1 MLPCGEKMLFCL
13 IITDSCRDGIDQSS
27 QTVSLK
33 PVRLKSILTSTLVAT
48 SLLVAPVSIQNS
60 SALGIKV
67 APASWG
73 YIYASGNTVSV
84 QSKPRVLSA
93 NLEKKSNFVIN
104 FNTVPAIARPAIQ
117 TAVDIWS
124 ENFSSTVPI
133 NVNVKWGS
141 SSSYGVLASASAKNN
156 FSNFNGAPD
165 KTLYYAS
172 ALANALAGRDLDPTT
187 PEVEISIT
195 SNAPWYYG
203 IDAMCP
209 PRSFDLVSVILHE
222 MGHGLGF
229 VSGNYYDVFSGFGR
243 VDQPTP
249 FDAYAQLPDG
259 RRLADLPSP
268 SLEAGKAMTTDLV
281 WSGENAVKANN
292 GIKPKLYTPSTY
304 EPGSSVSHLDESTF
318 SQSGQNAVMTPNLD
332 SGEVFHLPGPL
343 VLAMFEDMRQKPPAG
358 IAAGTPQPPQNV
370 KALIGDKSAIVR
382 FDPPVNFRSA
392 QVSKYEVKNIQTGAV
407 VSASESPVLISGL
420 RNGSKYTFSVTA
432 TNSLGTSNSV
442 NTNSVIPQPSWK
454 TSVIDA
460 TADAKFLATTIYA
473 GNPVVAYS
481 DSKKGDLK
489 LATFRAN
496 KWNITTVDGNSS
508 SLGKTVNDVSG
519 YISMCTSVVGR
530 TNYLH
535 IFYADLKDKDLR
547 YALFDGKTWLYE
559 IVDGDALA
567 IQDYKEFPRKR
578 GGSDVSVSSA
588 CAVTSAGVQ
597 VFYRD
602 ESQGI
607 LLGAVRDKLDWR
619 YEIVDGDKD
628 TEDRTTGDVAFHLK
642 ATTVGKKI
650 HLIYDSVRGFD
661 MERNVTRS
669 DVRYATRSSALVE
682 DWTYKTLDVPG
693 NGVSVAGYD
702 VAIFNGARGVNTAW
716 FTGTGASFPNP
727 NQVRYQLL
735 DAASFTDVTTSEY
748 GVPNS
753 PIMMDEKSIIFG
765 CQLRLC
771 VLNRSDRLVS
781 LVSGGNVQEGS
792 SSSWVTLN
800 KIKYAVA
807 GVSGKLTLLR
817 P

>member
-1 MLPCGEKMLFCL
+1 M
-13 IITDSCRDGIDQSS
+13 
-27 QTVSLK
+27 
-33 PVRLKSILTSTLVAT
+33 RLKSITTAVFVVAT
-48 SLLVAPVSIQNS
+48 FLVAPISNS

-67 APASWG
+67 APANWG
-73 YIYASGNTVSV
+73 YIYASGNSVSV
-84 QSKPRVLSA
+84 QATPRLPSA
-93 NLEKKSNFVIN
+93 NIEKKSNFLVS
-104 FNTVPAIARPAIQ
+104 FNTVPSVARPAIQ
-117 TAVDIWS
+117 AAIDIWS
-124 ENFSSTVPI
+124 ENFSSTVPV

-165 KTLYYAS
+165 RTLYYAS
-172 ALANALAGRDLDPTT
+172 ALANALAGRDLDPSS

-203 IDAMCP
+203 IDGKCP

-222 MGHGLGF
+222 LGHGLGF
-229 VSGNYYDVFSGFGR
+229 VSGNYYDSFSGFGR

-268 SLEAGKAMTTDLV
+268 SLEAGKAMTSSLF
-281 WSGENAVKANN
+281 WSGENAIKANN
-292 GIKPKLYTPSTY
+292 GIKPKLYTPSVY
-304 EPGSSVSHLDESTF
+304 EPGSSISHLDEATF
-318 SQSGQNAVMTPNLD
+318 SQSADNAVMTPNLD
-332 SGEVFHLPGPL
+332 AGEVFHLPGPL
-343 VLAMFEDMRQKPPAG
+343 LLAMFEDMRQKPPAG
-358 IAAGTPQPPQNV
+358 IAAGTPLPPQNV
-370 KALIGDKSAIVR
+370 KALIGDKSAIIR

-392 QVSKYEVKNIQTGAV
+392 QVSKYDVTNLQTGVV
-407 VSASESPVLISGL
+407 VSASESPVTVSGL
-420 RNGSKYTFSVTA
+420 KNGTAYTFSVSA
-432 TNSLGTSNSV
+432 TNSLGTSNTV
-442 NTNSVIPQPSWK
+442 NTNSVTPQTAWK
-454 TSVIDA
+454 GSVVDS
-460 TADAKFLATTIYA
+460 TADARYLATAVYA
-473 GNPVVAYS
+473 GRPVIAYS

-489 LATFRAN
+489 LATFSGN
-496 KWNITTVDGNSS
+496 KWSIKTIDGNSTT
-508 SLGKTVNDVSG
+508 LGKTTNDVSG
-519 YISMCTSVVGR
+519 YISICTSVSGR

-547 YALFDGKTWLYE
+547 YAVFDGKSWYYE
-559 IVDGDALA
+559 IVDGDALS

-578 GGSDVSVSSA
+578 GGSDVSISSA
-588 CAVTSAGVQ
+588 CAVTSSGVQ

-607 LLGAVRDKLDWR
+607 LLGAVKDKNDWR

-661 MERNVTRS
+661 KDRNVTRS
-669 DVRYATRSSALVE
+669 EIRYATRSSALVE

-702 VAIFNGARGVNTAW
+702 VAIFNGARGVNTGW

-727 NQVRYQLL
+727 DQIRYQLL
-735 DAASFTDVTTSEY
+735 GASSFTDATSTEF
-748 GVPNS
+748 GIPNS
-753 PIMMDEKSIIFG
+753 PIVIDDRSLIFG

-771 VLNRSDRLVS
+771 VLNRADGSVKLVS
-781 LVSGGNVQEGS
+781 NGQLQEGS
-792 SSSWVTLN
+792 LSSWITLN
-800 KIKYAVA
+800 KIRYAIA
-807 GVSGKLTLLR
+807 GVSGILTLFK

>member
-1 MLPCGEKMLFCL
+1 M
-13 IITDSCRDGIDQSS
+13 
-27 QTVSLK
+27 
-33 PVRLKSILTSTLVAT
+33 RLKSMIT
-48 SLLVAPVSIQNS
+48 SLLVVTSFLVAPISNS
-60 SALGIKV
+60 SALEIKV
-67 APASWG
+67 APANWG
-73 YIYASGNTVSV
+73 YIYASGNSVSV
-84 QSKPRVLSA
+84 QATPRLPSA
-93 NLEKKSNFVIN
+93 NLEKKSNFLIT
-104 FNTVPAIARPAIQ
+104 FNTVPSLARPAVQ
-117 TAVDIWS
+117 AAVDIWS
-124 ENFSSTVPI
+124 ENFASTVPI

-172 ALANALAGRDLDPTT
+172 ALANALAGRDLDPTS
-187 PEVEISIT
+187 PEIEISIT

-203 IDAMCP
+203 TDGNCP
-209 PRSFDLVSVILHE
+209 ARSFDLVSVILHE

-229 VSGNYYDVFSGFGR
+229 VSGNYYDAFSGFGR

-259 RRLADLPSP
+259 RRLADMPSP
-268 SLEAGKAMTTDLV
+268 SLEAGKAMTSGLV

-304 EPGSSVSHLDESTF
+304 EPGSSISHLDEATF
-318 SQSGQNAVMTPNLD
+318 SQSADNAVMTPNLD

-392 QVSKYEVKNIQTGAV
+392 QVSKYDVTNIQTGNV
-407 VSASESPVLISGL
+407 VSVSESPVTISGL
-420 RNGSKYTFSVTA
+420 KNGTKYTFSVSA

-442 NTNSVIPQPSWK
+442 NTNSVTPQPAWK
-454 TSVIDA
+454 SSIIDA
-460 TADAKFLATTIYA
+460 TADAKYLATATYA
-473 GNPVVAYS
+473 GKPVIAYS

-489 LATFRAN
+489 LATFSGN
-496 KWNITTVDGNSS
+496 KWGIKTIDGNSTT
-508 SLGKTVNDVSG
+508 LGKTTNDVSG

-535 IFYADLKDKDLR
+535 IFYSDLKDKDLR
-547 YALFDGKTWLYE
+547 YAVYDGKSWYYE
-559 IVDGDALA
+559 IVDGDALS

-588 CAVTSAGVQ
+588 CAVTASGVQ

-607 LLGAVRDKLDWR
+607 LLGAVKDKLDWR

-661 MERNVTRS
+661 MDRNVTRS
-669 DVRYATRSSALVE
+669 EMRYATRSSAFVE

-702 VAIFNGARGVNTAW
+702 VAIFNGARGINTGW

-727 NQVRYQLL
+727 DQVRYQLFG
-735 DAASFTDVTTSEY
+735 ATSFTDAKSVEY

-753 PIMMDEKSIIFG
+753 PIVMDDRTIMFG

-771 VLNRSDRLVS
+771 ALNQANRLVS
-781 LVSGGNVQEGS
+781 LISNGTVQEGS
-792 SSSWVTLN
+792 LSSWITLN
-800 KIKYAVA
+800 KIRYAVA
-807 GVSGKLTLLR
+807 GVSGKLTLFK

>member
-1 MLPCGEKMLFCL
+1 M
-13 IITDSCRDGIDQSS
+13 
-27 QTVSLK
+27 
-33 PVRLKSILTSTLVAT
+33 RLKSMIT
-48 SLLVAPVSIQNS
+48 SLLVVTSFLVAPISNS
-60 SALGIKV
+60 SALEIKV
-67 APASWG
+67 APANWG
-73 YIYASGNTVSV
+73 YIYASGNSVSV
-84 QSKPRVLSA
+84 QATPRLPSA
-93 NLEKKSNFVIN
+93 NLEKKSNFLIN
-104 FNTVPAIARPAIQ
+104 FNTVPSLARPAVQ
-117 TAVDIWS
+117 AAVDIWS
-124 ENFSSTVPI
+124 ENFASTVPV

-172 ALANALAGRDLDPTT
+172 ALANALAGRDLDPTS
-187 PEVEISIT
+187 PEIEISIT

-203 IDAMCP
+203 TDGNCP
-209 PRSFDLVSVILHE
+209 ARSFDLVSVILHE

-229 VSGNYYDVFSGFGR
+229 VSGNYYDAFSGFGR

-259 RRLADLPSP
+259 RRLADMPSP
-268 SLEAGKAMTTDLV
+268 SLEAGKAMTSDLV

-304 EPGSSVSHLDESTF
+304 EPGSSISHLDEATF
-318 SQSGQNAVMTPNLD
+318 SQSVDNAVMTPNLD

-392 QVSKYEVKNIQTGAV
+392 QVSKYDVTNIQTGNV
-407 VSASESPVLISGL
+407 VSVSESPVTISGL
-420 RNGSKYTFSVTA
+420 KNGTKYTFSVSA

-442 NTNSVIPQPSWK
+442 NTNSVTPQPAWK
-454 TSVIDA
+454 SSIIDA
-460 TADAKFLATTIYA
+460 AADAKYLATATYA
-473 GNPVVAYS
+473 GKPVIAYS

-489 LATFRAN
+489 LATFSGN
-496 KWNITTVDGNSS
+496 KWGIKTIDGNSTT
-508 SLGKTVNDVSG
+508 LGKTNNDVSG
-519 YISMCTSVVGR
+519 YISMCTSVSGR

-535 IFYADLKDKDLR
+535 IFYSDLKDEDLR
-547 YALFDGKTWLYE
+547 YAVYDGKSWYYE
-559 IVDGDALA
+559 IVDGDALS

-588 CAVTSAGVQ
+588 CAVTASGVQ

-607 LLGAVRDKLDWR
+607 LLGAVKDKLDWR

-661 MERNVTRS
+661 MDRNVTRS
-669 DVRYATRSSALVE
+669 EMRYATRSSTFVE

-693 NGVSVAGYD
+693 SGVSVAGYD
-702 VAIFNGARGVNTAW
+702 VAIFNGARGINTGW

-727 NQVRYQLL
+727 DQVRYQLFG
-735 DAASFTDVTTSEY
+735 ATSFTDAKSVEY

-753 PIMMDEKSIIFG
+753 PIVMDDRTIMFG

-771 VLNRSDRLVS
+771 ALNQANRSVS
-781 LVSGGNVQEGS
+781 LISNGTVQEGS
-792 SSSWVTLN
+792 LSSWITLN
-800 KIKYAVA
+800 KIRYAVA
-807 GVSGKLTLLR
+807 GVSGKLTLFK

>member
-1 MLPCGEKMLFCL
+1 M
-13 IITDSCRDGIDQSS
+13 
-27 QTVSLK
+27 
-33 PVRLKSILTSTLVAT
+33 RLKSITTAVFVVAT
-48 SLLVAPVSIQNS
+48 FLVAPISNS

-67 APASWG
+67 APANWG
-73 YIYASGNTVSV
+73 YIYASGNSVSV
-84 QSKPRVLSA
+84 QATPRLPSA
-93 NLEKKSNFVIN
+93 NIEKKSNFLVS
-104 FNTVPAIARPAIQ
+104 FNTVPSVARPAIQ
-117 TAVDIWS
+117 AAIDIWS
-124 ENFSSTVPI
+124 ENFSSTVPV

-165 KTLYYAS
+165 RTLYYAS
-172 ALANALAGRDLDPTT
+172 ALANALAGRDLDPSS

-203 IDAMCP
+203 IDGKCP

-222 MGHGLGF
+222 LGHGLGF
-229 VSGNYYDVFSGFGR
+229 VSGNYYDSFSGFGR

-268 SLEAGKAMTTDLV
+268 SLEAGKAMTSSLF
-281 WSGENAVKANN
+281 WSGENAIKANN
-292 GIKPKLYTPSTY
+292 GIKPKLYTPSVY
-304 EPGSSVSHLDESTF
+304 EPGSSISHLDEATF
-318 SQSGQNAVMTPNLD
+318 SQSADNAVMTPNLD
-332 SGEVFHLPGPL
+332 AGEVFHLPGPL
-343 VLAMFEDMRQKPPAG
+343 LLAMFEDMRQKPPAG
-358 IAAGTPQPPQNV
+358 IAAGTPLPPQNV
-370 KALIGDKSAIVR
+370 KALIGDKSAIIR

-392 QVSKYEVKNIQTGAV
+392 QVSKYDVTNLQTGVV
-407 VSASESPVLISGL
+407 VSASESPVTVSGL
-420 RNGSKYTFSVTA
+420 KNGTAYTFSVSA
-432 TNSLGTSNSV
+432 TNSLGTSNTV
-442 NTNSVIPQPSWK
+442 NTNSVTPQTAWK
-454 TSVIDA
+454 GSVVDS
-460 TADAKFLATTIYA
+460 TADARYLATAVYA
-473 GNPVVAYS
+473 GRPVIAYS

-489 LATFRAN
+489 LATFSGN
-496 KWNITTVDGNSS
+496 KWSIKTIDGNSTTF
-508 SLGKTVNDVSG
+508 GKTTNDVSG
-519 YISMCTSVVGR
+519 YISICTSVSGR

-547 YALFDGKTWLYE
+547 YAVFDGKSWYYE
-559 IVDGDALA
+559 IVDGDALS

-578 GGSDVSVSSA
+578 GGSDVSISSA
-588 CAVTSAGVQ
+588 CAVTSSGVQ

-607 LLGAVRDKLDWR
+607 LLGAVKDKNDWR

-661 MERNVTRS
+661 KERNVTRS
-669 DVRYATRSSALVE
+669 EIRYATRSSALVE

-702 VAIFNGARGVNTAW
+702 VAIFNGARGVNAGW

-727 NQVRYQLL
+727 DQIRYQLL
-735 DAASFTDVTTSEY
+735 EASSFTDASSTEF
-748 GVPNS
+748 GIPNS
-753 PIMMDEKSIIFG
+753 PIVMDDRSLIFG

-771 VLNRSDRLVS
+771 VLNRADGSVKLVS
-781 LVSGGNVQEGS
+781 NGQLQEGS
-792 SSSWVTLN
+792 LSSWITLN
-800 KIKYAVA
+800 KIRYAIA
-807 GVSGKLTLLR
+807 GVSGILTLFK

>member
-1 MLPCGEKMLFCL
+1 M
-13 IITDSCRDGIDQSS
+13 
-27 QTVSLK
+27 
-33 PVRLKSILTSTLVAT
+33 RLKSMIT
-48 SLLVAPVSIQNS
+48 SLLVVTSFLVAPISNS
-60 SALGIKV
+60 SALEIKV
-67 APASWG
+67 APANWG
-73 YIYASGNTVSV
+73 YIYASGNSVSV
-84 QSKPRVLSA
+84 QATARLPSA
-93 NLEKKSNFVIN
+93 KLEKKSNFLIN
-104 FNTVPAIARPAIQ
+104 FNTVPSIARPAVQ
-117 TAVDIWS
+117 AAVDIWS
-124 ENFSSTVPI
+124 ENFASTVPV

-172 ALANALAGRDLDPTT
+172 ALANALAGRDLDPTS
-187 PEVEISIT
+187 PEIEILIT

-203 IDAMCP
+203 TDGNCP
-209 PRSFDLVSVILHE
+209 ARSFDLVSVILHE

-229 VSGNYYDVFSGFGR
+229 VSGNYYDAFSGFGR

-259 RRLADLPSP
+259 RRLADMPSP
-268 SLEAGKAMTTDLV
+268 SLEAGKAMTSDLV

-304 EPGSSVSHLDESTF
+304 EPGSSISHLDEATF
-318 SQSGQNAVMTPNLD
+318 SQSVDNAVMTPNLD

-343 VLAMFEDMRQKPPAG
+343 VLAMFEDMRQRPPAG

-392 QVSKYEVKNIQTGAV
+392 QVSKYDVTNIQTGNV
-407 VSASESPVLISGL
+407 VSVTESPVTISGL
-420 RNGSKYTFSVTA
+420 KNGTKYTFSVSA

-442 NTNSVIPQPSWK
+442 NTNSVTPQSAWK
-454 TSVIDA
+454 SSVVDA
-460 TADAKFLATTIYA
+460 AADAKYLATAIYA
-473 GNPVVAYS
+473 GKPVIAYS

-489 LATFRAN
+489 LATFSGK
-496 KWNITTVDGNSS
+496 KWGVKTIDGNSTA
-508 SLGKTVNDVSG
+508 LGRTTNDVSG
-519 YISMCTSVVGR
+519 YISMCTSVRGR

-535 IFYADLKDKDLR
+535 IFYSDLKDKDLR
-547 YALFDGKTWLYE
+547 YAVYDGKSWYYE
-559 IVDGDALA
+559 IVDGDALS

-578 GGSDVSVSSA
+578 GGSDVSVANA
-588 CAVTSAGVQ
+588 CAVTASGVQ

-607 LLGAVRDKLDWR
+607 LLGAVKDKLDWR

-642 ATTVGKKI
+642 ATNVGKKI

-661 MERNVTRS
+661 MDRNVTRGEM
-669 DVRYATRSSALVE
+669 RYASRSSAFVE
-682 DWTYKTLDVPG
+682 DWTYKTLDIPG

-702 VAIFNGARGVNTAW
+702 VAIFNGARGINTGW

-727 NQVRYQLL
+727 DQVRYQLFG
-735 DAASFTDVTTSEY
+735 ATSFTDAISVEY

-753 PIMMDEKSIIFG
+753 PIVMDDKTIMFG

-771 VLNRSDRLVS
+771 ALNKANRSVTLIS
-781 LVSGGNVQEGS
+781 NGTVQEGS
-792 SSSWVTLN
+792 LSSWITLN
-800 KIKYAVA
+800 KIRYAVA
-807 GVSGKLTLLR
+807 GVSGKLTLFR

>member
-1 MLPCGEKMLFCL
+1 M
-13 IITDSCRDGIDQSS
+13 
-27 QTVSLK
+27 
-33 PVRLKSILTSTLVAT
+33 RLKSMIT
-48 SLLVAPVSIQNS
+48 SLLVVTSFLVAPISNS
-60 SALGIKV
+60 SALEIKV
-67 APASWG
+67 APANWG
-73 YIYASGNTVSV
+73 YIYASGNSVSV
-84 QSKPRVLSA
+84 QATPRLPSA
-93 NLEKKSNFVIN
+93 NLEKKSNFLIT
-104 FNTVPAIARPAIQ
+104 FNTVPSLARPAVQ
-117 TAVDIWS
+117 AAVDIWS
-124 ENFSSTVPI
+124 ENFASTVPI

-172 ALANALAGRDLDPTT
+172 ALANALAGRDLDPTS
-187 PEVEISIT
+187 PEIEISIT

-203 IDAMCP
+203 TDGNCP
-209 PRSFDLVSVILHE
+209 ARSFDLVSVILHE

-229 VSGNYYDVFSGFGR
+229 VSGNYYEPFSGFGR

-259 RRLADLPSP
+259 RRLADMPSP
-268 SLEAGKAMTTDLV
+268 SLEAGKAMTSDLF
-281 WSGENAVKANN
+281 WSGDNAIKANN
-292 GIKPKLYTPSTY
+292 GIKPKLYTPSIY
-304 EPGSSVSHLDESTF
+304 EAGSSISHLDEATF
-318 SQSGQNAVMTPNLD
+318 SKSVDNAVMTPNLD

-392 QVSKYEVKNIQTGAV
+392 QVSKYDVTNIQTGNV
-407 VSASESPVLISGL
+407 VSVSESPVTISGL
-420 RNGSKYTFSVTA
+420 KNGTKYTFSVSA

-442 NTNSVIPQPSWK
+442 NTNSVTPQPAWK
-454 TSVIDA
+454 SSIIDA
-460 TADAKFLATTIYA
+460 TADAKYLATATYA
-473 GNPVVAYS
+473 GKPVIAYS

-489 LATFRAN
+489 LATFSGN
-496 KWNITTVDGNSS
+496 KWGIKTIDGNSTT
-508 SLGKTVNDVSG
+508 LGKTTNDVSG
-519 YISMCTSVVGR
+519 YISMCTSVSGR

-535 IFYADLKDKDLR
+535 IFYSDLKDKDLR
-547 YALFDGKTWLYE
+547 YAVYDGKSWYYE
-559 IVDGDALA
+559 IVDGDAIS

-588 CAVTSAGVQ
+588 CAVTASGVQ

-607 LLGAVRDKLDWR
+607 LLGAVKDKLDWR

-650 HLIYDSVRGFD
+650 HIIYDSVRGFD
-661 MERNVTRS
+661 MDRNVTRS
-669 DVRYATRSSALVE
+669 EMRYATRSSAFVE
-682 DWTYKTLDVPG
+682 DWTYKTLDIPG

-702 VAIFNGARGVNTAW
+702 VAIFNGARGINTGW

-727 NQVRYQLL
+727 DQVRYQLFG
-735 DAASFTDVTTSEY
+735 ATSFTDAKSVEY

-753 PIMMDEKSIIFG
+753 PIVMDDRTIMFG

-771 VLNRSDRLVS
+771 ALNQANRSVS
-781 LVSGGNVQEGS
+781 LISNGTVQEGS
-792 SSSWVTLN
+792 LSSWITLN
-800 KIKYAVA
+800 KIRYAVA
-807 GVSGKLTLLR
+807 GVSGKLTLFK

>member
-1 MLPCGEKMLFCL
+1 M
-13 IITDSCRDGIDQSS
+13 
-27 QTVSLK
+27 
-33 PVRLKSILTSTLVAT
+33 RLKSMITSVLVFA
-48 SLLVAPVSIQNS
+48 SFLVAPISNS
-60 SALGIKV
+60 SALEIKV
-67 APASWG
+67 APANWG
-73 YIYASGNTVSV
+73 YIYASGNSVSV
-84 QSKPRVLSA
+84 QATPRLPSA
-93 NLEKKSNFVIN
+93 NLEKKSNFLIN
-104 FNTVPAIARPAIQ
+104 FNTVPSLARPAVQ
-117 TAVDIWS
+117 AAVDIWS
-124 ENFSSTVPI
+124 ENFASTVPI

-172 ALANALAGRDLDPTT
+172 ALANALAGRDLDPTS
-187 PEVEISIT
+187 PEIEISIT

-203 IDAMCP
+203 TDGNCP
-209 PRSFDLVSVILHE
+209 ARSFDLVSVILHE

-229 VSGNYYDVFSGFGR
+229 VSGNYYDAFSGFGR

-259 RRLADLPSP
+259 RRLADMPSP
-268 SLEAGKAMTTDLV
+268 SLEAGKAMTSGLV

-304 EPGSSVSHLDESTF
+304 EPGSSISHLDEATF
-318 SQSGQNAVMTPNLD
+318 SQSADNAVMTPNLD

-382 FDPPVNFRSA
+382 FDPPLNFRSA
-392 QVSKYEVKNIQTGAV
+392 QVSKYDVTNIQTGNV
-407 VSASESPVLISGL
+407 VSVSESPVTISGL
-420 RNGSKYTFSVTA
+420 KNGTKYTFSVSA

-442 NTNSVIPQPSWK
+442 NTNSVTPQPAWK
-454 TSVIDA
+454 SSIIDA
-460 TADAKFLATTIYA
+460 TADAKYLATATYA
-473 GNPVVAYS
+473 GKPVIAYS

-489 LATFRAN
+489 LATFSGN
-496 KWNITTVDGNSS
+496 KWGIKTIDGNSTT
-508 SLGKTVNDVSG
+508 LGKTTNDVSG

-535 IFYADLKDKDLR
+535 IFYSDLKDKDLR
-547 YALFDGKTWLYE
+547 YAVYDGKSWYYE
-559 IVDGDALA
+559 IVDGDALS

-588 CAVTSAGVQ
+588 CAVTASGVQ

-607 LLGAVRDKLDWR
+607 LLGAVKDKLDWR

-650 HLIYDSVRGFD
+650 HIIYDSVRGFD
-661 MERNVTRS
+661 MDRNVTRS
-669 DVRYATRSSALVE
+669 EMRYATRSSAFVE

-702 VAIFNGARGVNTAW
+702 VAIFNGARGINTGW

-727 NQVRYQLL
+727 DQVRYQLFG
-735 DAASFTDVTTSEY
+735 ATSFTDAKSVEY

-753 PIMMDEKSIIFG
+753 PIVMDDRTIMFG

-771 VLNRSDRLVS
+771 ALNQANRSVS
-781 LVSGGNVQEGS
+781 LISNGTVQEGS
-792 SSSWVTLN
+792 LSSWITLN
-800 KIKYAVA
+800 KIRYAVA
-807 GVSGKLTLLR
+807 GVSGKLTLFK

>member
-1 MLPCGEKMLFCL
+1 M
-13 IITDSCRDGIDQSS
+13 
-27 QTVSLK
+27 
-33 PVRLKSILTSTLVAT
+33 RLKSITTAVFVVAT
-48 SLLVAPVSIQNS
+48 FLVAPISNS

-67 APASWG
+67 APANWG
-73 YIYASGNTVSV
+73 YIYASGNSVSV
-84 QSKPRVLSA
+84 QATPRLPSA
-93 NLEKKSNFVIN
+93 NIEKKSNFLVS
-104 FNTVPAIARPAIQ
+104 FNTVPSVARPAIQ
-117 TAVDIWS
+117 AAIDIWS
-124 ENFSSTVPI
+124 ENFASTVPV

-165 KTLYYAS
+165 RTLYYAS
-172 ALANALAGRDLDPTT
+172 ALANALAGRDLDPSS

-203 IDAMCP
+203 IDGKCP

-222 MGHGLGF
+222 LGHGLGF
-229 VSGNYYDVFSGFGR
+229 VSGNYYDSFSGFGR

-268 SLEAGKAMTTDLV
+268 SLEAGRAMTSSLF
-281 WSGENAVKANN
+281 WSGENAIKANN
-292 GIKPKLYTPSTY
+292 GIKPKLYTPSVY
-304 EPGSSVSHLDESTF
+304 EPGSSISHLDEATF
-318 SQSGQNAVMTPNLD
+318 SQSADNAVMTPNLD
-332 SGEVFHLPGPL
+332 AGEVFHLPGPL
-343 VLAMFEDMRQKPPAG
+343 LLAMFEDMRQKPPAG
-358 IAAGTPQPPQNV
+358 IAAGTPLPPQNV
-370 KALIGDKSAIVR
+370 KALIGDKSAIIR

-392 QVSKYEVKNIQTGAV
+392 QVSKYDVTNLQTGVV
-407 VSASESPVLISGL
+407 VSASESPVTVSGL
-420 RNGSKYTFSVTA
+420 KNGTAYTFSVSA
-432 TNSLGTSNSV
+432 TNSLGTSNTV
-442 NTNSVIPQPSWK
+442 NTNSVTPQTAWK
-454 TSVIDA
+454 GSVVDS
-460 TADAKFLATTIYA
+460 TADARYLATAVYA
-473 GNPVVAYS
+473 GRPVIAYS

-489 LATFRAN
+489 LATFSGN
-496 KWNITTVDGNSS
+496 KWSIKTIDGNSTTF
-508 SLGKTVNDVSG
+508 GKTTNDVSG
-519 YISMCTSVVGR
+519 YISICTSVSGR

-547 YALFDGKTWLYE
+547 YAVFDGKSWYYE
-559 IVDGDALA
+559 IVDGDALS

-588 CAVTSAGVQ
+588 CAVTSSGVQ

-607 LLGAVRDKLDWR
+607 LLGAVKDKNDWR

-661 MERNVTRS
+661 MDRNVTRS
-669 DVRYATRSSALVE
+669 EIRYATRSSALVE

-702 VAIFNGARGVNTAW
+702 VAIFNGARGVNTGW

-727 NQVRYQLL
+727 DQIRYQLL
-735 DAASFTDVTTSEY
+735 GASSFTDASSTEF
-748 GVPNS
+748 GIPNS
-753 PIMMDEKSIIFG
+753 PIVMDDRSLIFG

-771 VLNRSDRLVS
+771 VLNRADGSVRLVS
-781 LVSGGNVQEGS
+781 NGQLQEGS
-792 SSSWVTLN
+792 LSSWITLN
-800 KIKYAVA
+800 KIRYAVA
-807 GVSGKLTLLR
+807 GVSGKLTLFK

>member
-1 MLPCGEKMLFCL
+1 M
-13 IITDSCRDGIDQSS
+13 
-27 QTVSLK
+27 
-33 PVRLKSILTSTLVAT
+33 RLKSMIT
-48 SLLVAPVSIQNS
+48 SLLVVASFLVAPISNS
-60 SALGIKV
+60 SALEIKV
-67 APASWG
+67 APANWG
-73 YIYASGNTVSV
+73 YIYASGNSVSV
-84 QSKPRVLSA
+84 QATPRLPSA
-93 NLEKKSNFVIN
+93 NLEKKSNFLIN
-104 FNTVPAIARPAIQ
+104 FNTVPSLARPAVQ
-117 TAVDIWS
+117 AAVDIWS
-124 ENFSSTVPI
+124 ENFASTVPI

-172 ALANALAGRDLDPTT
+172 ALANALAGRDLDPTS
-187 PEVEISIT
+187 PEIEISIT

-203 IDAMCP
+203 TDGNCP
-209 PRSFDLVSVILHE
+209 ARSFDLVSVILHE

-229 VSGNYYDVFSGFGR
+229 VSGNYYDAFSGFGR

-259 RRLADLPSP
+259 RRLADMPSP
-268 SLEAGKAMTTDLV
+268 SLEAGKAMTSDLV
-281 WSGENAVKANN
+281 WSGDNAIKANN
-292 GIKPKLYTPSTY
+292 GIKPKLYTPSIY
-304 EPGSSVSHLDESTF
+304 EAGSSISHLDEATF
-318 SQSGQNAVMTPNLD
+318 SKSVDNAVMTPNLD

-392 QVSKYEVKNIQTGAV
+392 QVSKYDVTNIQTGNV
-407 VSASESPVLISGL
+407 VSVSESPVTISGL
-420 RNGSKYTFSVTA
+420 KNGTKYTFSVSA

-442 NTNSVIPQPSWK
+442 NTNSVTPQPAWK
-454 TSVIDA
+454 SSIIDA
-460 TADAKFLATTIYA
+460 TADAKYLATATYA
-473 GNPVVAYS
+473 GKPVIAYS

-489 LATFRAN
+489 LATFSGN
-496 KWNITTVDGNSS
+496 KWGIKTIDGNSTT
-508 SLGKTVNDVSG
+508 LGKTNNDVSG
-519 YISMCTSVVGR
+519 YISMCTSVSGR

-535 IFYADLKDKDLR
+535 IFYSDLKDEDLR
-547 YALFDGKTWLYE
+547 YAVYDGKSWYYE
-559 IVDGDALA
+559 IVDGDALS

-588 CAVTSAGVQ
+588 CAVTASGVQ

-607 LLGAVRDKLDWR
+607 LLGAVKDKLDWR

-661 MERNVTRS
+661 MDRNVTRS
-669 DVRYATRSSALVE
+669 EMRYATRSSAFVE

-693 NGVSVAGYD
+693 SGVSVAGYD
-702 VAIFNGARGVNTAW
+702 VAIFNGARGINTGW

-727 NQVRYQLL
+727 DQVRYQLFG
-735 DAASFTDVTTSEY
+735 ATSFTDAKSVEY

-753 PIMMDEKSIIFG
+753 PIVMDDRTIMFG

-771 VLNRSDRLVS
+771 ALNQANRSVS
-781 LVSGGNVQEGS
+781 LISNGIVQEGS
-792 SSSWVTLN
+792 LSSWITLN
-800 KIKYAVA
+800 KIRYAVA
-807 GVSGKLTLLR
+807 GVSGKLTLFK

>member
-1 MLPCGEKMLFCL
+1 M
-13 IITDSCRDGIDQSS
+13 
-27 QTVSLK
+27 
-33 PVRLKSILTSTLVAT
+33 RLKSMIT
-48 SLLVAPVSIQNS
+48 SLLVVTSFLVAPISNS
-60 SALGIKV
+60 SALEIKV
-67 APASWG
+67 APANWG
-73 YIYASGNTVSV
+73 YIYASGNSVSV
-84 QSKPRVLSA
+84 QATPRLPSA
-93 NLEKKSNFVIN
+93 NLEKKSNFLIN
-104 FNTVPAIARPAIQ
+104 FNTVPSLARPAVQ
-117 TAVDIWS
+117 AAVDIWS
-124 ENFSSTVPI
+124 ENFASTVPI

-172 ALANALAGRDLDPTT
+172 ALANALAGRDLDPTS
-187 PEVEISIT
+187 PEIEISIT

-203 IDAMCP
+203 TDGNCP
-209 PRSFDLVSVILHE
+209 ARSFDLVSVILHE

-229 VSGNYYDVFSGFGR
+229 VSGNYYEPFSGFGR

-259 RRLADLPSP
+259 RRLADMPSP
-268 SLEAGKAMTTDLV
+268 SLEAGKAMTSDLF
-281 WSGENAVKANN
+281 WSGDNAIKANN

-304 EPGSSVSHLDESTF
+304 EPGSSISHLDEATF
-318 SQSGQNAVMTPNLD
+318 SQSADNAVMTPNLD

-392 QVSKYEVKNIQTGAV
+392 QVSKYDVTNIQTGNV
-407 VSASESPVLISGL
+407 VSVSESPVTISGL
-420 RNGSKYTFSVTA
+420 KNGTKYTFSVSA

-442 NTNSVIPQPSWK
+442 NTNSVTPQPAWK
-454 TSVIDA
+454 SSIIDA
-460 TADAKFLATTIYA
+460 TADAKYLATATYA
-473 GNPVVAYS
+473 GKPVIAYS

-489 LATFRAN
+489 LATFSGS
-496 KWNITTVDGNSS
+496 KWGIKTIDGNSTT
-508 SLGKTVNDVSG
+508 LGKTTNDVSG
-519 YISMCTSVVGR
+519 YISMCTSVSGR

-535 IFYADLKDKDLR
+535 IFYSDLKDKDLR
-547 YALFDGKTWLYE
+547 YAVYDGKSWYYE
-559 IVDGDALA
+559 IVDGDALS

-588 CAVTSAGVQ
+588 CAVTASGVQ

-607 LLGAVRDKLDWR
+607 LLGAVKDKLDWR

-661 MERNVTRS
+661 MDRNVTRS
-669 DVRYATRSSALVE
+669 EMRYATRSSAFVE

-702 VAIFNGARGVNTAW
+702 VAIFNGARGINTGW

-727 NQVRYQLL
+727 DQVRYQLFG
-735 DAASFTDVTTSEY
+735 ATSFTDAKSVEY

-753 PIMMDEKSIIFG
+753 PIVMDDRTIMFG

-771 VLNRSDRLVS
+771 ALNQANRSVS
-781 LVSGGNVQEGS
+781 LISNGTVQEGS
-792 SSSWVTLN
+792 LSSWITLN
-800 KIKYAVA
+800 KIRYAVA
-807 GVSGKLTLLR
+807 GVSGKLTLFK

>member
-1 MLPCGEKMLFCL
+1 M
-13 IITDSCRDGIDQSS
+13 
-27 QTVSLK
+27 
-33 PVRLKSILTSTLVAT
+33 RLKSMIT
-48 SLLVAPVSIQNS
+48 SLLVVTSFLVAPISNS
-60 SALGIKV
+60 SALEIKV
-67 APASWG
+67 APANWG
-73 YIYASGNTVSV
+73 YIYASGNSVSV
-84 QSKPRVLSA
+84 QATPRLPSA
-93 NLEKKSNFVIN
+93 KLEKNSNFLIN
-104 FNTVPAIARPAIQ
+104 FNTVPSLARPAVQ
-117 TAVDIWS
+117 AAVDIWS
-124 ENFSSTVPI
+124 ENFASTVPV

-172 ALANALAGRDLDPTT
+172 ALANALAGRDLDPTS
-187 PEVEISIT
+187 PEIEILIT

-203 IDAMCP
+203 TDGNCP
-209 PRSFDLVSVILHE
+209 ARSFDLVSVILHE

-229 VSGNYYDVFSGFGR
+229 VSGNYYDAFSGFGR

-259 RRLADLPSP
+259 RRLADMPSP
-268 SLEAGKAMTTDLV
+268 SLEAGKAMTSDLV

-304 EPGSSVSHLDESTF
+304 EPGSSISHLDEATF
-318 SQSGQNAVMTPNLD
+318 SQSVDNAVMTPNLD

-343 VLAMFEDMRQKPPAG
+343 VLAMFEDMRQRPPAG

-392 QVSKYEVKNIQTGAV
+392 QVSKYDVTNIQTGNV
-407 VSASESPVLISGL
+407 VSVTESPVTISGL
-420 RNGSKYTFSVTA
+420 KNGTKYTFSVSA

-442 NTNSVIPQPSWK
+442 NTNSVTPQSAWK
-454 TSVIDA
+454 SSVVDA
-460 TADAKFLATTIYA
+460 AADAKYLATAIYA
-473 GNPVVAYS
+473 GKPVIAYS

-489 LATFRAN
+489 LATFSGK
-496 KWNITTVDGNSS
+496 KWGVKTIDGNSTA
-508 SLGKTVNDVSG
+508 LGRTTNDVSG
-519 YISMCTSVVGR
+519 YISMCTSVRGR

-535 IFYADLKDKDLR
+535 IFYSDLKDKDLR
-547 YALFDGKTWLYE
+547 YAVYDGKSWYYE
-559 IVDGDALA
+559 IVDGDALS

-578 GGSDVSVSSA
+578 GGSDVSVANA
-588 CAVTSAGVQ
+588 CAVTASGVQ

-607 LLGAVRDKLDWR
+607 LLGAVKDKLDWR

-642 ATTVGKKI
+642 ATNVGKKI

-661 MERNVTRS
+661 MDRNVTRGEM
-669 DVRYATRSSALVE
+669 RYASRSSAFVE
-682 DWTYKTLDVPG
+682 DWTYKTLDIPG

-702 VAIFNGARGVNTAW
+702 VAIFNGARGINTGW

-727 NQVRYQLL
+727 DQVRYQLFG
-735 DAASFTDVTTSEY
+735 ATSFTDAISVEY

-753 PIMMDEKSIIFG
+753 PIVMDDKTIMFG

-771 VLNRSDRLVS
+771 ALNKANRSVTLIS
-781 LVSGGNVQEGS
+781 NGTVQEGS
-792 SSSWVTLN
+792 LSSWITLN
-800 KIKYAVA
+800 KIRYAVA
-807 GVSGKLTLLR
+807 GVSGKLTLFR

>member
-1 MLPCGEKMLFCL
+1 M
-13 IITDSCRDGIDQSS
+13 
-27 QTVSLK
+27 
-33 PVRLKSILTSTLVAT
+33 RLKSMIT
-48 SLLVAPVSIQNS
+48 SLLVVASFLVAPISKS
-60 SALGIKV
+60 SALEIKV
-67 APASWG
+67 APANWG
-73 YIYASGNTVSV
+73 YIYASGNSVSV
-84 QSKPRVLSA
+84 QATPRLPSA
-93 NLEKKSNFVIN
+93 NLEKKSNFLIN
-104 FNTVPAIARPAIQ
+104 FNTVPSLARPAVQ
-117 TAVDIWS
+117 AAVDIWS
-124 ENFSSTVPI
+124 ENFASTVPI

-172 ALANALAGRDLDPTT
+172 ALANALAGRDLDPTS
-187 PEVEISIT
+187 PEIEISIT

-203 IDAMCP
+203 TDGNCP
-209 PRSFDLVSVILHE
+209 ARSFDLVSVILHE

-229 VSGNYYDVFSGFGR
+229 VSGNYYDAFSGFGR

-259 RRLADLPSP
+259 RRLADMPSP
-268 SLEAGKAMTTDLV
+268 SLEAGKAMTSDLV
-281 WSGENAVKANN
+281 WSGDNAIKANN
-292 GIKPKLYTPSTY
+292 GIKPKLYTPSIY
-304 EPGSSVSHLDESTF
+304 EAGSSISHLDEATF
-318 SQSGQNAVMTPNLD
+318 SKSVDNAVMTPNLD

-392 QVSKYEVKNIQTGAV
+392 QVSKYDVTNIQTGNV
-407 VSASESPVLISGL
+407 VSVSESPVTISGL
-420 RNGSKYTFSVTA
+420 KNGTKYTFSVSA

-442 NTNSVIPQPSWK
+442 NTNSVTPQPAWK
-454 TSVIDA
+454 SSIIDA
-460 TADAKFLATTIYA
+460 TADAKYLATATYA
-473 GNPVVAYS
+473 GKPVIAYS

-489 LATFRAN
+489 LATFSGN
-496 KWNITTVDGNSS
+496 KWGIKTIDGNSTT
-508 SLGKTVNDVSG
+508 LGKTNNDVSG
-519 YISMCTSVVGR
+519 YISMCTSVSGR

-535 IFYADLKDKDLR
+535 IFYSDLKDEDLR
-547 YALFDGKTWLYE
+547 YAVYDGKSWYYE
-559 IVDGDALA
+559 IVDGDALS

-588 CAVTSAGVQ
+588 CAVTASGVQ

-607 LLGAVRDKLDWR
+607 LLGAVKDKLDWR

-661 MERNVTRS
+661 MDRNVTRS
-669 DVRYATRSSALVE
+669 EMRYATRSSAFVE

-693 NGVSVAGYD
+693 SGVSVAGYD
-702 VAIFNGARGVNTAW
+702 VAIFNGARGINTGW

-727 NQVRYQLL
+727 DQVRYQLFG
-735 DAASFTDVTTSEY
+735 ATSFTDAKSVEY

-753 PIMMDEKSIIFG
+753 PIVMDDRTIMFG

-771 VLNRSDRLVS
+771 ALNQANRSVS
-781 LVSGGNVQEGS
+781 LISNGIVQEGS
-792 SSSWVTLN
+792 LSSWITLN
-800 KIKYAVA
+800 KIRYAVA
-807 GVSGKLTLLR
+807 GVSGKLTLFK

>member
-1 MLPCGEKMLFCL
+1 M
-13 IITDSCRDGIDQSS
+13 
-27 QTVSLK
+27 
-33 PVRLKSILTSTLVAT
+33 RLKSIIASVLVVTSFLTVPISNA
-48 SLLVAPVSIQNS
+48 

-67 APASWG
+67 APASWVN
-73 YIYASGNTVSV
+73 IYSSGNSVSV
-84 QSKPRVLSA
+84 QATPRLPSA
-93 NLEKKSNFVIN
+93 NLEKKSNFLIN
-104 FNTVPAIARPAIQ
+104 FNTVPSIARPAIQ
-117 TAVDIWS
+117 AAVDIWS
-124 ENFSSTVPI
+124 ENFASTVPI

-172 ALANALAGRDLDPTT
+172 ALANALAGRDLDPTS
-187 PEVEISIT
+187 PEIEISIT

-203 IDAMCP
+203 TDGICP
-209 PRSFDLVSVILHE
+209 ARSFDLVSVILHE

-229 VSGNYYDVFSGFGR
+229 VSGNYYEPFSGFGR

-259 RRLADLPSP
+259 RRLADMPSP
-268 SLEAGKAMTTDLV
+268 SLEAGKAMTSDLF
-281 WSGENAVKANN
+281 WSGENAIKANN
-292 GIKPKLYTPSTY
+292 GIKPKLYTPSIY
-304 EPGSSVSHLDESTF
+304 EAGSSISHLDEATF
-318 SQSGQNAVMTPNLD
+318 SKSVDNAVMTPNLD

-358 IAAGTPQPPQNV
+358 VAAGTPQPPQNV
-370 KALIGDKSAIVR
+370 KALIGDKSAIVK

-392 QVSKYEVKNIQTGAV
+392 QVSRYDVTNIQTGNV
-407 VSASESPVLISGL
+407 VSVTESPVTISGL
-420 RNGSKYTFSVTA
+420 KNGTKYTFSVTA

-442 NTNSVIPQPSWK
+442 NTNSITPQPAWK
-454 TSVIDA
+454 SSVIDA
-460 TADAKFLATTIYA
+460 AADAKYLATGIYA
-473 GNPVVAYS
+473 GKPVIAYS

-489 LATFRAN
+489 LATFSGN
-496 KWNITTVDGNSS
+496 KWGIKTIDGNSTT
-508 SLGKTVNDVSG
+508 LGKTTNDVSG
-519 YISMCTSVVGR
+519 YISMCTSVSGR

-547 YALFDGKTWLYE
+547 YAVYDGKSWYYE
-559 IVDGDALA
+559 IVDGDALS

-588 CAVTSAGVQ
+588 CAVTSSGIQ

-607 LLGAVRDKLDWR
+607 LLGAVKDKLDWR

-669 DVRYATRSSALVE
+669 EMRYATRSSAFVE
-682 DWTYKTLDVPG
+682 DWTYKTLDIPG

-702 VAIFNGARGVNTAW
+702 VAIFNGARGINTGW

-727 NQVRYQLL
+727 NQLRYQLFG
-735 DAASFTDVTTSEY
+735 ASSFTDASSVEF

-753 PIMMDEKSIIFG
+753 PIAMDDKTIMFG

-771 VLNRSDRLVS
+771 ALNQANRSVS
-781 LVSGGNVQEGS
+781 LISNGTVQEGS
-792 SSSWVTLN
+792 LSSWITLN
-800 KIKYAVA
+800 KIRYAVA
-807 GVSGKLTLLR
+807 GVSGKLTIFK

>member
-1 MLPCGEKMLFCL
+1 M
-13 IITDSCRDGIDQSS
+13 
-27 QTVSLK
+27 
-33 PVRLKSILTSTLVAT
+33 RLKSMIT
-48 SLLVAPVSIQNS
+48 SLLVVTSFLVAPISNS
-60 SALGIKV
+60 SALEIKV
-67 APASWG
+67 APANWG
-73 YIYASGNTVSV
+73 YIYASGNSVSV
-84 QSKPRVLSA
+84 QATPRLPSA
-93 NLEKKSNFVIN
+93 NLEKKSNFLIT
-104 FNTVPAIARPAIQ
+104 FNTVPSLARPAVQ
-117 TAVDIWS
+117 AAVDIWS
-124 ENFSSTVPI
+124 ENFASTVPI

-172 ALANALAGRDLDPTT
+172 ALANALAGRDLDPTS
-187 PEVEISIT
+187 PEIEISIT

-203 IDAMCP
+203 TDGNCP
-209 PRSFDLVSVILHE
+209 ARSFDLVSVILHE

-229 VSGNYYDVFSGFGR
+229 VSGNYYEPFSGFGR

-259 RRLADLPSP
+259 RRLADMPSP
-268 SLEAGKAMTTDLV
+268 SLEAGKAMTSDLF
-281 WSGENAVKANN
+281 WSGDNAIKANN
-292 GIKPKLYTPSTY
+292 GIKPKLYTPSIY
-304 EPGSSVSHLDESTF
+304 EAGSSISHLDEATF
-318 SQSGQNAVMTPNLD
+318 SKSVDNAVMTPNLD

-392 QVSKYEVKNIQTGAV
+392 QVSKYDVTNIQTGNV
-407 VSASESPVLISGL
+407 VSVSESPVTISGL
-420 RNGSKYTFSVTA
+420 KNGTKYTFSVSA

-442 NTNSVIPQPSWK
+442 NTNSVTPQPAWK
-454 TSVIDA
+454 SSIIDA
-460 TADAKFLATTIYA
+460 TADAKYLATATYA
-473 GNPVVAYS
+473 GKPVIAYS

-489 LATFRAN
+489 LATFSGN
-496 KWNITTVDGNSS
+496 KWGIKTIDGNSTT
-508 SLGKTVNDVSG
+508 LGKTTNDVSG
-519 YISMCTSVVGR
+519 YISMCTSVSGR

-535 IFYADLKDKDLR
+535 IFYSDLKDKDLR
-547 YALFDGKTWLYE
+547 YAVYDGKSWYYE
-559 IVDGDALA
+559 IVDGDALS

-588 CAVTSAGVQ
+588 CAVTASGVQ

-607 LLGAVRDKLDWR
+607 LLGAVKDKLDWR

-650 HLIYDSVRGFD
+650 HIIYDSVRGFD
-661 MERNVTRS
+661 MDRNVTRS
-669 DVRYATRSSALVE
+669 EMRYATRSSAFVE

-702 VAIFNGARGVNTAW
+702 VAIFNGARGINTGW

-727 NQVRYQLL
+727 DQVRYQLFG
-735 DAASFTDVTTSEY
+735 ATSFTDAKSVEY

-753 PIMMDEKSIIFG
+753 PIVMDDRTIMFG

-771 VLNRSDRLVS
+771 ALNQANRSVS
-781 LVSGGNVQEGS
+781 LISNGTVQEGS
-792 SSSWVTLN
+792 LSSWITLN
-800 KIKYAVA
+800 KIRYAVA
-807 GVSGKLTLLR
+807 GVSGKLTLFK

>member
-1 MLPCGEKMLFCL
+1 M
-13 IITDSCRDGIDQSS
+13 
-27 QTVSLK
+27 
-33 PVRLKSILTSTLVAT
+33 RLKSMIT
-48 SLLVAPVSIQNS
+48 SLLVVTSFLVAPISNS
-60 SALGIKV
+60 SALEIKV
-67 APASWG
+67 APANWG
-73 YIYASGNTVSV
+73 YIYASGNSVSV
-84 QSKPRVLSA
+84 QATPRLPSA
-93 NLEKKSNFVIN
+93 NLEKKSNFLIN
-104 FNTVPAIARPAIQ
+104 FNTVPSLARPAVQ
-117 TAVDIWS
+117 AAVDIWS
-124 ENFSSTVPI
+124 ENFASTVPI

-172 ALANALAGRDLDPTT
+172 ALANALAGRDLDPTS
-187 PEVEISIT
+187 PEIEISIT

-203 IDAMCP
+203 TDGNCP
-209 PRSFDLVSVILHE
+209 ARSFDLVSVILHE

-229 VSGNYYDVFSGFGR
+229 VSGNYYEPFSGFGR

-259 RRLADLPSP
+259 RRLADMPSP
-268 SLEAGKAMTTDLV
+268 SLEAGKAMTSDLF
-281 WSGENAVKANN
+281 WSGDNAIKANN
-292 GIKPKLYTPSTY
+292 GIKPKLYTPSIY
-304 EPGSSVSHLDESTF
+304 EAGSSISHLDEATF
-318 SQSGQNAVMTPNLD
+318 SKSVDNAVMTPNLD

-392 QVSKYEVKNIQTGAV
+392 QVSKYDVTNIQTGNV
-407 VSASESPVLISGL
+407 VSVSESPVTISGL
-420 RNGSKYTFSVTA
+420 KNGTKYTFSVSA

-442 NTNSVIPQPSWK
+442 NTNSVTPQPAWK
-454 TSVIDA
+454 SSIIDA
-460 TADAKFLATTIYA
+460 TADAKYLATATYA
-473 GNPVVAYS
+473 GKPVIAYS

-489 LATFRAN
+489 LATFSGN
-496 KWNITTVDGNSS
+496 KWGIKTIDGNSTT
-508 SLGKTVNDVSG
+508 LGKTTNDVSG
-519 YISMCTSVVGR
+519 YISMCTSVSGR

-535 IFYADLKDKDLR
+535 IFYSDLKDKDLR
-547 YALFDGKTWLYE
+547 YAVYDGKSWYYE
-559 IVDGDALA
+559 IVDGDALS

-588 CAVTSAGVQ
+588 CAVTASGVQ

-607 LLGAVRDKLDWR
+607 LLGAVKDKLDWR

-650 HLIYDSVRGFD
+650 HIIYDSVRGFD
-661 MERNVTRS
+661 MDRNVTRS
-669 DVRYATRSSALVE
+669 EMRYATRSSAFVE

-702 VAIFNGARGVNTAW
+702 VAIFNGARGINTGW

-727 NQVRYQLL
+727 DQVRYQLFG
-735 DAASFTDVTTSEY
+735 ATSFTDAKSVEY

-753 PIMMDEKSIIFG
+753 PIVMDDRTIMFG

-771 VLNRSDRLVS
+771 ALNQANRSVS
-781 LVSGGNVQEGS
+781 LISNGTVQEGS
-792 SSSWVTLN
+792 LSSWITLN
-800 KIKYAVA
+800 KIRYAVA
-807 GVSGKLTLLR
+807 GVSGKLTLFK

>member
-1 MLPCGEKMLFCL
+1 M
-13 IITDSCRDGIDQSS
+13 
-27 QTVSLK
+27 
-33 PVRLKSILTSTLVAT
+33 RLKSMIT
-48 SLLVAPVSIQNS
+48 SLLVVTSFLVAPISNS
-60 SALGIKV
+60 SALEIKV
-67 APASWG
+67 APANWG
-73 YIYASGNTVSV
+73 YIYASGNSVSV
-84 QSKPRVLSA
+84 QATPRLPSA
-93 NLEKKSNFVIN
+93 NLEKKSNFLIN
-104 FNTVPAIARPAIQ
+104 FNTVPSLARPAVQ
-117 TAVDIWS
+117 AAVDIWS
-124 ENFSSTVPI
+124 ENFASTVPI

-172 ALANALAGRDLDPTT
+172 ALANALAGRDLDPTS
-187 PEVEISIT
+187 PEIEISIT

-203 IDAMCP
+203 TDGNCP
-209 PRSFDLVSVILHE
+209 ARSFDLVSVILHE

-229 VSGNYYDVFSGFGR
+229 VSGNYYDAFSGFGR

-259 RRLADLPSP
+259 RRLADMPSP
-268 SLEAGKAMTTDLV
+268 SLEAGKAMTSGLV

-304 EPGSSVSHLDESTF
+304 EPGSSISHLDEATF
-318 SQSGQNAVMTPNLD
+318 SQSADNAVMTPNLD

-392 QVSKYEVKNIQTGAV
+392 QVSKYDVTNIQTGNV
-407 VSASESPVLISGL
+407 VTVSESPVTISGL
-420 RNGSKYTFSVTA
+420 KNGTKYTFSVSA

-442 NTNSVIPQPSWK
+442 NTNSVTPQPAWK
-454 TSVIDA
+454 SSIIDA
-460 TADAKFLATTIYA
+460 TADAKYLATATYA
-473 GNPVVAYS
+473 GKPVIAYS

-489 LATFRAN
+489 LATFSGN
-496 KWNITTVDGNSS
+496 KWGIKTIDGNSTT
-508 SLGKTVNDVSG
+508 LGKTTNDVSG
-519 YISMCTSVVGR
+519 YISMCTSVSGR

-535 IFYADLKDKDLR
+535 IFYSDLKDKDLR
-547 YALFDGKTWLYE
+547 YAVYDGKSWYYE
-559 IVDGDALA
+559 IVDGDALS

-588 CAVTSAGVQ
+588 CAVTASGVQ

-607 LLGAVRDKLDWR
+607 LLGAVKDKLDWR

-661 MERNVTRS
+661 MDRNVTRS
-669 DVRYATRSSALVE
+669 EMRYATRSSAFVE

-702 VAIFNGARGVNTAW
+702 VAIFNGARGINTGW

-727 NQVRYQLL
+727 DQVRYQLFG
-735 DAASFTDVTTSEY
+735 ATSFTDAKSVEY

-753 PIMMDEKSIIFG
+753 PIVMDDRTIMFG

-771 VLNRSDRLVS
+771 ALNQANRSVS
-781 LVSGGNVQEGS
+781 LISNGTVQEGS
-792 SSSWVTLN
+792 LSSWITLN
-800 KIKYAVA
+800 KIRYAVA
-807 GVSGKLTLLR
+807 GVSGKLTLFK

>member
-1 MLPCGEKMLFCL
+1 M
-13 IITDSCRDGIDQSS
+13 
-27 QTVSLK
+27 
-33 PVRLKSILTSTLVAT
+33 RLKSIITSVLVVA
-48 SLLVAPVSIQNS
+48 SLLIAPISNA

-67 APASWG
+67 APANWVN
-73 YIYASGNTVSV
+73 IYASGNSVSV
-84 QSKPRVLSA
+84 QATPRLPSA
-93 NLEKKSNFVIN
+93 NLEKKSNFLIN
-104 FNTVPAIARPAIQ
+104 FNTVPSIARPAIQ
-117 TAVDIWS
+117 AAVDIWS
-124 ENFSSTVPI
+124 ENFASTVPI

-172 ALANALAGRDLDPTT
+172 ALANALAGRDLDPTS
-187 PEVEISIT
+187 PEIEISIT

-203 IDAMCP
+203 TDGICP
-209 PRSFDLVSVILHE
+209 ARSFDLVSVILHE

-229 VSGNYYDVFSGFGR
+229 VSGNYYEPFSGFGR

-259 RRLADLPSP
+259 RRLADMPSP
-268 SLEAGKAMTTDLV
+268 SLEAGKAMTSDLF
-281 WSGENAVKANN
+281 WSGENAIKANN
-292 GIKPKLYTPSTY
+292 GIKPKLYTPSIY
-304 EPGSSVSHLDESTF
+304 EAGSSISHLDEATF
-318 SQSGQNAVMTPNLD
+318 SKSVDNAVMTPNLD

-358 IAAGTPQPPQNV
+358 VAAGTPQPPQNV
-370 KALIGDKSAIVR
+370 KALIGDKSAIVK

-392 QVSKYEVKNIQTGAV
+392 QVSRYDITNIQTGSV
-407 VSASESPVLISGL
+407 VSVTESPVTISGL
-420 RNGSKYTFSVTA
+420 KNGTKYTFSVTA

-442 NTNSVIPQPSWK
+442 NTNSITPQPAWK
-454 TSVIDA
+454 SSVIDA
-460 TADAKFLATTIYA
+460 TADAKYLATGIYA
-473 GNPVVAYS
+473 GKPVIAYS

-489 LATFRAN
+489 LATFSGN
-496 KWNITTVDGNSS
+496 KWGIKTIDGNSTT
-508 SLGKTVNDVSG
+508 LGKTTNDVSG
-519 YISMCTSVVGR
+519 YISMCTSVSGR

-547 YALFDGKTWLYE
+547 YAVYDGKSWYYE
-559 IVDGDALA
+559 IVDGDALS

-588 CAVTSAGVQ
+588 CAVTSSGVQ

-607 LLGAVRDKLDWR
+607 LLGAVKDRLDWR

-669 DVRYATRSSALVE
+669 EMRYATRSSAFVE
-682 DWTYKTLDVPG
+682 DWTYKTLDIPG
-693 NGVSVAGYD
+693 NGVNGVSVAGYD
-702 VAIFNGARGVNTAW
+702 VAIFNGARGINTGW

-727 NQVRYQLL
+727 NQIRYQLFG
-735 DAASFTDVTTSEY
+735 ASSFTDASSVEF

-753 PIMMDEKSIIFG
+753 PIVMDDRTIMFG

-771 VLNRSDRLVS
+771 ALNQANRSVS
-781 LVSGGNVQEGS
+781 LISNGTVQEGS
-792 SSSWVTLN
+792 LSSWITLN
-800 KIKYAVA
+800 KIRYAVA
-807 GVSGKLTLLR
+807 GVSGKLTLFK

>member
-1 MLPCGEKMLFCL
+1 M
-13 IITDSCRDGIDQSS
+13 
-27 QTVSLK
+27 
-33 PVRLKSILTSTLVAT
+33 RLKSMIT
-48 SLLVAPVSIQNS
+48 SLLVVASFLVAPISNS
-60 SALGIKV
+60 SALEIKV
-67 APASWG
+67 APANWG
-73 YIYASGNTVSV
+73 YIYASGNSVSV
-84 QSKPRVLSA
+84 QATPRLPSA
-93 NLEKKSNFVIN
+93 NLEKKSNFLIN
-104 FNTVPAIARPAIQ
+104 FNTVPSLARPAVQ
-117 TAVDIWS
+117 AAVDIWS
-124 ENFSSTVPI
+124 ENFASTVPV

-141 SSSYGVLASASAKNN
+141 SSGYGVLASASAKNN

-172 ALANALAGRDLDPTT
+172 ALANALAGRDLDPTS
-187 PEVEISIT
+187 PEIEILIT

-203 IDAMCP
+203 TDGNCP
-209 PRSFDLVSVILHE
+209 ARSFDLVSVILHE

-229 VSGNYYDVFSGFGR
+229 VSGNYYDAFSGFGR

-259 RRLADLPSP
+259 RRLADMPSP
-268 SLEAGKAMTTDLV
+268 SLEAGKAMTSDLV

-304 EPGSSVSHLDESTF
+304 EPGSSISHLDEATF
-318 SQSGQNAVMTPNLD
+318 SQSVDNAVMTPNLD

-343 VLAMFEDMRQKPPAG
+343 VLAMFEDMRQRPPAG

-392 QVSKYEVKNIQTGAV
+392 QVSKYDVTNIQTGNV
-407 VSASESPVLISGL
+407 VSVTESPVTISGL
-420 RNGSKYTFSVTA
+420 KNGTKYTFSVSA

-442 NTNSVIPQPSWK
+442 NTNSVTPQSAWK
-454 TSVIDA
+454 SSVVDA
-460 TADAKFLATTIYA
+460 AADAKYLATAIYA
-473 GNPVVAYS
+473 GKPVIAYS

-489 LATFRAN
+489 LATFSGK
-496 KWNITTVDGNSS
+496 KWGVKTIDGNSTA
-508 SLGKTVNDVSG
+508 LGRTTNDVSG
-519 YISMCTSVVGR
+519 YISMCTSVRGR

-535 IFYADLKDKDLR
+535 IFYSDLKDKDLR
-547 YALFDGKTWLYE
+547 YAVYDGKSWYYE
-559 IVDGDALA
+559 IVDGDALS

-578 GGSDVSVSSA
+578 GGSDVSVANA
-588 CAVTSAGVQ
+588 CAVTASGVQ

-607 LLGAVRDKLDWR
+607 LLGAVKDKLDWR

-642 ATTVGKKI
+642 ATNVGKKI

-661 MERNVTRS
+661 MDRNITRGEM
-669 DVRYATRSSALVE
+669 RYASRSSAFVE
-682 DWTYKTLDVPG
+682 DWTYKTLDIPG

-702 VAIFNGARGVNTAW
+702 VAIFNGARGINTGW

-727 NQVRYQLL
+727 DQVRYQLFG
-735 DAASFTDVTTSEY
+735 ATSFTDAISVEY

-753 PIMMDEKSIIFG
+753 PIVMDDKTIMFG

-771 VLNRSDRLVS
+771 ALNKANRSVTLIS
-781 LVSGGNVQEGS
+781 NGTVQEGS
-792 SSSWVTLN
+792 LSSWITLN
-800 KIKYAVA
+800 KIRYAVA
-807 GVSGKLTLLR
+807 GVSGKLTLFR

>member
-1 MLPCGEKMLFCL
+1 M
-13 IITDSCRDGIDQSS
+13 
-27 QTVSLK
+27 
-33 PVRLKSILTSTLVAT
+33 RLKSMIT
-48 SLLVAPVSIQNS
+48 SLLVVTSFLVAPISNS
-60 SALGIKV
+60 SALEIKV
-67 APASWG
+67 APANWG
-73 YIYASGNTVSV
+73 YIYASGNSVSV
-84 QSKPRVLSA
+84 QATPRLPSA
-93 NLEKKSNFVIN
+93 NLEKKSNFLIT
-104 FNTVPAIARPAIQ
+104 FNTVPSLARPAVQ
-117 TAVDIWS
+117 AAVDIWS
-124 ENFSSTVPI
+124 ENFASTVPI

-172 ALANALAGRDLDPTT
+172 ALANALAGRDLDPTS
-187 PEVEISIT
+187 PEIEISIT

-203 IDAMCP
+203 TDGNCP
-209 PRSFDLVSVILHE
+209 ARSFDLVSVILHE

-229 VSGNYYDVFSGFGR
+229 VSGNYYDAFSGFGR

-259 RRLADLPSP
+259 RRLADMPSP
-268 SLEAGKAMTTDLV
+268 SLEAGKAMTSDLF
-281 WSGENAVKANN
+281 WSGDNAIKANN
-292 GIKPKLYTPSTY
+292 GIKPKLYTPSIY
-304 EPGSSVSHLDESTF
+304 EAGSSISHLDEATF
-318 SQSGQNAVMTPNLD
+318 SKSVDNAVMTPNLD

-392 QVSKYEVKNIQTGAV
+392 QVSKYDVTNIQTGNV
-407 VSASESPVLISGL
+407 VSVSESPVTISGL
-420 RNGSKYTFSVTA
+420 KNGTKYTFSVSA

-442 NTNSVIPQPSWK
+442 NTNSVTPQPAWK
-454 TSVIDA
+454 SSIIDA
-460 TADAKFLATTIYA
+460 TADAKYLATATYA
-473 GNPVVAYS
+473 GKPVIAYS

-489 LATFRAN
+489 LATFSGN
-496 KWNITTVDGNSS
+496 KWGIKTIDGNSTT
-508 SLGKTVNDVSG
+508 LGKTTNDVSG
-519 YISMCTSVVGR
+519 YISMCTSVSGR

-535 IFYADLKDKDLR
+535 IFYSDLKDKDLR
-547 YALFDGKTWLYE
+547 YAVYDGKSWYYE
-559 IVDGDALA
+559 IVDGDALS

-588 CAVTSAGVQ
+588 CAVTASGVQ

-607 LLGAVRDKLDWR
+607 LLGAVKDKLDWR

-650 HLIYDSVRGFD
+650 HIIYDSVRGFD
-661 MERNVTRS
+661 MDRNVTRS
-669 DVRYATRSSALVE
+669 EMRYATRSSAFVE

-702 VAIFNGARGVNTAW
+702 VAIFNGARGINTGW

-727 NQVRYQLL
+727 DQVRYQLFG
-735 DAASFTDVTTSEY
+735 ATSFTDAKSVEY

-753 PIMMDEKSIIFG
+753 PIVMDDRTIMFG

-771 VLNRSDRLVS
+771 ALNQANRSVS
-781 LVSGGNVQEGS
+781 LISNGTVQEGS
-792 SSSWVTLN
+792 LSSWITLN
-800 KIKYAVA
+800 KIRYAVA
-807 GVSGKLTLLR
+807 GVSGKLTLFK